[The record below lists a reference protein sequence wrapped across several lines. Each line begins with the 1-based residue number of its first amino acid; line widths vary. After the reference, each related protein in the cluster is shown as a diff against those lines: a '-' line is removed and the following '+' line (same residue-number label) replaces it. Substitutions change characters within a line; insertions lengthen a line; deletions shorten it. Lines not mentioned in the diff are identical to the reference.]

1 MGILGRNHSKNG
13 RNTATTVLAAG
24 SNLVGE
30 LALDGNLHVDGRID
44 GSIDSKAE
52 VTIGAEGR
60 VEGDIKAKRVLVS
73 GTFDGTIEADRLEI
87 VATGKVTGEV
97 VVGQLVVE
105 SGAHFNG
112 SSRIRGD
119 EPPRQITHDK
129 PAETTD
135 RADETMA
142 ESTETAPD
150 AGDRKTAEA

>member
-1 MGILGRNHSKNG
+1 M
-13 RNTATTVLAAG
+13 
-24 SNLVGE
+24 
-30 LALDGNLHVDGRID
+30 
-44 GSIDSKAE
+44 
-52 VTIGAEGR
+52 
-60 VEGDIKAKRVLVS
+60 EGDIKAQRVLVS

-129 PAETTD
+129 PAESAD

-142 ESTETAPD
+142 ESTGTAPD